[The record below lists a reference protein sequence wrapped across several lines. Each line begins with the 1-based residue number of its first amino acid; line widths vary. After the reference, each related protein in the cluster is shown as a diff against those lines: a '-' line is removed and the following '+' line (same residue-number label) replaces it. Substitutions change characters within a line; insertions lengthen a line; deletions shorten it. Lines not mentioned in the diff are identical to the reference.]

1 MKNINHKGILVYIE
15 QRGNEIQKVALE
27 LLGIG
32 KTLSKQLNTHLS
44 AVIIG
49 SQMSKLAKELVYYD
63 ADFVHVVDDPILD
76 YYVNE
81 PYTKA
86 LTQVILETN
95 PEIVLIGATTLG
107 RDLAPRV
114 SARIKTGLTA
124 DCTKLEIE
132 ANSRK
137 LIMTRPAFGGNL
149 MAEIICPD
157 HFPQMASVRPGVM
170 IQPKRN
176 ANLKGKVLNTNI
188 AFDKKDMNV
197 EVLEFIK
204 QKTKKIRIEDANVL
218 ISVGRGI
225 DSKEKMN
232 VVYELADKLK
242 GEVSGTRAVIDNEW
256 LDKDRQVGQTG
267 KTVRPD
273 LYLACGISGAIQ
285 HISGMEES
293 GLIIAINK
301 NPKAAIFEVSD
312 LGVVG
317 DVSKVLPLVVK
328 ELNNMDCPIK

>member
-176 ANLKGKVLNTNI
+176 ENLKGKVLNTNI